1 MRVASPST
9 ISTDRPGVT
18 VGPLSPSV
26 VYEAGRRV
34 EDRNDR
40 EVPAGFGNERFPSF
54 YTVRLDAKP
63 TGNVVIEVKSDNTK
77 VTVSP
82 SELTFT
88 PSRLSHRVEVVAA
101 ADADKDDEKATIT
114 HTVIAAR
121 SADEYDGLA
130 VASLDLT
137 VDDNDNP
144 GGTLIVSEPLVVSE
158 DGRRTA
164 TYWLVLDTRPDGTV
178 GISIE
183 PGSGDQGKVKVEPS
197 WLYLS
202 GGYHGRIWPDWD
214 MPQKITVTA
223 DEGVAG
229 DTVTLIHKI
238 ADINAADWD
247 YALEGTEVGR
257 LTVRV
262 E

>member
-1 MRVASPST
+1 MPIRT
-9 ISTDRPGVT
+9 T
-18 VGPLSPSV
+18 
-26 VYEAGRRV
+26 RR
-34 EDRNDR
+34 R
-40 EVPAGFGNERFPSF
+40 
-54 YTVRLDAKP
+54 
-63 TGNVVIEVKSDNTK
+63 
-77 VTVSP
+77 
-82 SELTFT
+82 
-88 PSRLSHRVEVVAA
+88 PSR
-101 ADADKDDEKATIT
+101 T
-114 HTVIAAR
+114 TVIADR

-137 VDDNDNP
+137 VDDNDDA
-144 GGTLIVSEPLVVSE
+144 GVTLIVSKPLVVSE
-158 DGRRTA
+158 DGQVKA
-164 TYWLVLDTRPDGTV
+164 TYWVVLDTRPDGTV

-183 PGSGDQGKVKVEPS
+183 PGNRDQGKVKVEPS
-197 WLYLS
+197 WLYMS

-214 MPQKITVTA
+214 MPQAITVTA